1 MDVNLLRSVTTLF
14 MFLVFIGI
22 VVWAMAGRRRA
33 DFDAAAQL
41 PFLEPTS
48 AKPADTA
55 EPVAS
60 GLPAAGRPVGKPG
73 EKQ

>member
-1 MDVNLLRSVTTLF
+1 MDVIVLRSVTTLF

-22 VVWAMAGRRRA
+22 VFWAMAGRRRS

-41 PFLEPTS
+41 PFLEPVPAES
-48 AKPADTA
+48 AVSD
-55 EPVAS
+55 
-60 GLPAAGRPVGKPG
+60 LPAAGKPGGKSG

>member
-41 PFLEPTS
+41 PFLEPT
-48 AKPADTA
+48 PAEAATPDL
-55 EPVAS
+55 PV
-60 GLPAAGRPVGKPG
+60 AGRPAGKYG
-73 EKQ
+73 EKR

>member
-48 AKPADTA
+48 AESA
-55 EPVAS
+55 AS
-60 GLPAAGRPVGKPG
+60 GLPDAGRPGGKSG
-73 EKQ
+73 EKP

>member
-22 VVWAMAGRRRA
+22 VAWAMAGRRRA

-48 AKPADTA
+48 AESA
-55 EPVAS
+55 AS
-60 GLPAAGRPVGKPG
+60 GLPAAGWPVGQSG

>member
-1 MDVNLLRSVTTLF
+1 MDVNVLRSVTTLF

-22 VVWAMAGRRRA
+22 VFWAMSGRRRA
-33 DFDAAAQL
+33 DFEDAAQL

-48 AKPADTA
+48 AESAM
-55 EPVAS
+55 S
-60 GLPAAGRPVGKPG
+60 NLPAAGRTGGKSG

>member
-1 MDVNLLRSVTTLF
+1 MDVNVLRSVTTLF

-22 VVWAMAGRRRA
+22 VLWAMAGRRRA

-48 AKPADTA
+48 AESA
-55 EPVAS
+55 AS
-60 GLPAAGRPVGKPG
+60 DLPAAGRAGGKSG